1 MPAFRRIFDR
11 LPGSCR
17 QECIWDD
24 NCHLSP
30 SRLQRKDASEVCDR
44 QDNDNPLEAYAG
56 RRKYDRLA
64 FPMVSLGSWLIVAQ
78 NVILRKDG
86 AFGRMSSSENCDL
99 ENWDCRRFAQNGGLT
114 GGVGNIRAADYMQL
128 SCQLF
133 SMRVLTII
141 KRFDILV
148 CMEDV
153 MNIGQITRDS
163 MISGLYELRIDGVRI
178 KFYATRGQA
187 ARALGRFVR
196 MQAYKFHLQ
205 NCRRTGRI

>member
-114 GGVGNIRAADYMQL
+114 GGVGNNQSLVYMQL

-133 SMRVLTII
+133 SAQLLTII
-141 KRFDILV
+141 KRFVILT

-153 MNIGQITRDS
+153 IWLS
-163 MISGLYELRIDGVRI
+163 
-178 KFYATRGQA
+178 
-187 ARALGRFVR
+187 
-196 MQAYKFHLQ
+196 
-205 NCRRTGRI
+205 